1 MLRRNSQ
8 RAVVANLMEIK
19 LNHCDRG
26 LLANGPDTSAMNILE
41 RLRNVD
47 WRSIS
52 TRQVV
57 VAVGCLVLV
66 FAVGFSLVHAG
77 LAPEWLAYARE
88 KSALRTGMIRVVNK
102 DDNVCKEMKFD
113 NETSLLTAVTTAAC
127 YRPPVDTR
135 TEQEKLQTGSHLD
148 SIREGFRK
156 R

>member
-1 MLRRNSQ
+1 
-8 RAVVANLMEIK
+8 
-19 LNHCDRG
+19 
-26 LLANGPDTSAMNILE
+26 MNILE
-41 RLRNVD
+41 RLRNLDWRSIRNLD

-52 TRQVV
+52 TRQVA
-57 VAVGCLVLV
+57 VAVACLVLV